1 MHKYN
6 YTFLLFSF
14 FNSTSLFSKDP
25 KIEPFSNTTCT
36 PREKKIFQL
45 AIYGFAIDGQHQWF
59 IIMYVMSCLSCHG
72 MSLSKTYM
80 PTFASHTRSRVRNW
94 DLYLWQLTL
103 LPLSF
108 KIVFN
113 MVADKFHFDFCFIII
128 FNYIYCQT

>member
-6 YTFLLFSF
+6 YTFLFLSIQLHF
-14 FNSTSLFSKDP
+14 FQKIP
-25 KIEPFSNTTCT
+25 KSNPFQT
-36 PREKKIFQL
+36 PHAPQERKKIFQL